1 MATAS
6 DDSSDSRKNPPDDSE
21 SRKKARKMKKQEKKE
36 AGRIRIEKKG
46 ASFTDSSASNSNSN
60 SNSSTSVSSTAS
72 SAAPV
77 SSAVPVV
84 VNLHSVNCGLSEY
97 NALSDSC
104 LKNFSSLT
112 IDFTNETVFLEGR
125 VLNRTY
131 LPNFSFLLI
140 RGKANTS
147 IQCVVSTEMR
157 EFLKKVPRFATVQ
170 LSGVVNTA
178 AKAVR
183 DASQR
188 DIEVKVLK
196 VFHVKKPVSIDKP
209 KKEFQIKDFMRV
221 LLFTIVHGRNIFPE
235 NYFCKKPVPW
245 KSKKKNNY
253 PKLNPV
259 DREALRFIDWITKGA
274 YDAYD
279 NKFLRELLFC
289 VCTTNKG
296 PMIEEYT
303 LSLDYPE
310 NPENLAITDV
320 QREAQGVSFE
330 KMTRTL
336 STIMRVIPKLQ
347 ENCCI
352 SMKLL
357 HDELTPNEYEPPLF
371 RRCKP
376 DEPQFK
382 WNSLVM
388 SGEAGQVGHELAVSV
403 RYAGKQMVQVGMGEL
418 KANIGHFKGEKDDE
432 GEGEGEGVGDNT
444 PELMGVIKAK
454 QVEIQDAEKGPNQP
468 NLVKHSCVKDVDINL
483 EDVKPQNPPG
493 GATSVALF
501 GATDKMCPVCN
512 TPLILLSPPGE
523 ESPQKREKKRFR
535 KDASTA
541 EELCQVKRG
550 KIQKE

>member
-6 DDSSDSRKNPPDDSE
+6 DDSDSRKNPPDDSE

-77 SSAVPVV
+77 SSTVPVV

-245 KSKKKNNY
+245 KSKKKNY
-253 PKLNPV
+253 PKLNSV

-347 ENCCI
+347 ENC
-352 SMKLL
+352 
-357 HDELTPNEYEPPLF
+357 Y
-371 RRCKP
+371 
-376 DEPQFK
+376 EPQFK

-418 KANIGHFKGEKDDE
+418 KANIGHFKGEKDD
-432 GEGEGEGVGDNT
+432 EGEGVGDNT

-501 GATDKMCPVCN
+501 GATDKMCPICN
-512 TPLILLSPPGE
+512 TPLILLSPPKE